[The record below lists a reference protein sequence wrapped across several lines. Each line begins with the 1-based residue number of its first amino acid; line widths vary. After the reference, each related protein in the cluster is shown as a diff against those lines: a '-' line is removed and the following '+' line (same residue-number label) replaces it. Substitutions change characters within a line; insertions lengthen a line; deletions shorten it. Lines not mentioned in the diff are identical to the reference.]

1 MALSLLTSGAVPHP
15 GFLGQ
20 LVGVWVF
27 VLLPS
32 CYSVI
37 LLSSFSTLTL
47 CLDSWC
53 EDGSE
58 ATQEKACDEEK
69 KEVSPLFSKT
79 TLFQGW
85 QRCRHRRSDC
95 FRPGVSFPPPQTCGA
110 CSVSACF
117 TCVPRFPRRGSLRM
131 SFDGRRKRRSSSG
144 LVRWLCRVAFLLGGE
159 ADCVSCN
166 RDCDGHVS
174 RFVTVTSGRRL
185 LC

>member
-15 GFLGQ
+15 GFPGQ

-69 KEVSPLFSKT
+69 K
-79 TLFQGW
+79 
-85 QRCRHRRSDC
+85 R
-95 FRPGVSFPPPQTCGA
+95 GVSIVQQDHI
-110 CSVSACF
+110 VS
-117 TCVPRFPRRGSLRM
+117 
-131 SFDGRRKRRSSSG
+131 
-144 LVRWLCRVAFLLGGE
+144 RVAALS
-159 ADCVSCN
+159 ASKK
-166 RDCDGHVS
+166 
-174 RFVTVTSGRRL
+174 
-185 LC
+185 